1 MARRGFHPVARRLT
15 SPMPRLLFSL
25 LMLSAATSVRAEPCE
40 TVILLH
46 GLGRTRWSF
55 WRVEQALRHD
65 GYSVIN
71 LTCPSR
77 THSIEDLARDYLAP
91 LIAAQ
96 GAAPRLHFV
105 THSMGGIVLRCYL
118 RDHPLPNL
126 GRVVMLAPPN
136 AGSELADRLKPTR
149 LYRTVNGPAGQQ
161 LGTAG
166 LPRELGPW
174 PAGAGELGIIA
185 GDRSLNPLFSSWL
198 PGPSDG
204 KVTVASTRLEGM
216 TDFITVRSSHTWL
229 AWRSDVIRQI
239 RAFLHSGRFNRP
251 ATDPVRQFRAAP
263 PA

>member
-1 MARRGFHPVARRLT
+1 
-15 SPMPRLLFSL
+15 
-25 LMLSAATSVRAEPCE
+25 MLSAATSGRADPPG

-55 WRVEQALRHD
+55 WRLERALRHE
-65 GYSVIN
+65 GYNVIN
-71 LTCPSR
+71 LTYPSR
-77 THSIEDLARDYLAP
+77 TSPVEELARDWLAP

-118 RDHPLPNL
+118 RDHAVPNL

-136 AGSELADRLKPTR
+136 AGSELADRLKPTW

-166 LPRELGPW
+166 LPGTLGPW

-198 PGPSDG
+198 PGPNDG
-204 KVTVASTRLEGM
+204 KVTVARARLEGM
-216 TDFITVRSSHTWL
+216 TDFITVHSSHTWL
-229 AWRSDVIRQI
+229 AWRSEVISQI
-239 RAFLHSGRFNRP
+239 LAFLHSGRFRRP
-251 ATDPVRQFRAAP
+251 APRPQPR
-263 PA
+263 